1 MVSFAPELA
10 DANGGFQADY
20 FGQLAALEAG
30 HFWFRSRNRLVCW
43 ALRRYFPAMRTFLE
57 VGCGTGFVLS
67 GIRREFQELRLCG
80 SEVFSDG
87 LVFAGQRLPGV
98 ALFQM
103 DARRIPFE
111 DEFDVIGAF
120 DVLEHVDDDAEVLQ
134 QMFQAV
140 TPGGGIVLTVPQ
152 HRWLWSAVDDYS
164 FHKRRYAREALLE
177 KIQRA
182 GFQVLRVTSFVFLL
196 LPMLLLSRLWRV
208 GSSAGSDPLAEYN
221 IPSWANAVFESAL
234 DLERCLIATGVS
246 LPAGGSL
253 LVVAKRGRR

>member
-10 DANGGFQADY
+10 DANSGFQADY
-20 FGQLAALEAG
+20 FGQLAAREAG

-43 ALRRYFPAMRTFLE
+43 ALRRYFPAMQTFLE

-67 GIRREFQELRLCG
+67 GIRREFPELRLHG
-80 SEVFSDG
+80 SEIFSDG
-87 LVFAGQRLPGV
+87 LAFAGQRLPGV

-103 DARRIPFE
+103 DARRIPFA

-120 DVLEHVDDDAEVLQ
+120 DVLEHVEDDAAVLQ

-164 FHKRRYAREALLE
+164 FHKRRYGRDALLE

-208 GSSAGSDPLAEYN
+208 GSSAGSDPLAEYK
-221 IPSWANAVFESAL
+221 IPSWVNTVFESAL
-234 DLERCLIATGVS
+234 DLERCLIATGLS

-253 LVVAKRGRR
+253 LVVARRGRR